1 MDDDTR
7 ETVEAGRQRARDFLT
22 AVRDDLRKAFVVFA
36 AGLVAT
42 VVGLQQWGWDF
53 LREEITMAHMDAATA
68 AEFEV
73 YIRTPFDVILLQAKI
88 GLAVGAILAI
98 PVLLYLSRGKLKERG
113 LWPNLP
119 IPRWKLAGMA
129 AMAFVLFMGGM
140 AYAYYVFFPVMFN
153 FLASYTIQIGFAPKF
168 DLVMWTNFIILLTV
182 SFGLAAQLPLLMSA
196 LSYSGIVTYE
206 TFRDKWRYAVM
217 GIFVFGAFFSPPDP
231 FTQLM
236 WATPLV
242 GLYAASLYLAK
253 FFTAAGR
260 GGSTQVRAK
269 LRASWNR
276 LAAAFVLFTAGVYY
290 FLDLGYVEGIN
301 AAIEPAGYRIALEG
315 MALSGPEL
323 HVALAVVWGLILTFP
338 LIVYYGMPELEPPAH
353 MLDPSDVDVD
363 DLDASGVKTA
373 QPEVFEELEENEAL
387 AHAQNAMDDDDPEKA
402 RAILDRF
409 DEVNEE
415 SEDETDGETDD
426 ESSQI
431 PTADARVSEDGT
443 RVDEGGS
450 SPTETAQSAAA
461 TVVDEFTEED
471 TDEDDIGGYYYDL
484 RFIFESLTSKAFR
497 VVGVFIATIG
507 ITFLALYQGGFKMIQ
522 EDFLARLPEEVVDD
536 DAFEDPA
543 GGGAGE
549 GTGETG
555 GEGADGGAGEGA
567 NGTEA
572 AEMSELVDIV
582 ALHPVEAILFEVKM
596 SVIAGIIIT
605 LPLVMY
611 YAWPAIEQRFYGIT
625 REYET
630 EPPIAEI
637 KAHWN
642 QLAGA
647 FVVGAG
653 GAYYALT
660 EGFVELPFET
670 VYLPAEEITT
680 VGSLEG
686 FSLTLAV
693 AAFVGLVVAT
703 PVGGFHAYESIVERL
718 RHGGKR
724 NIFLYWG
731 GSLLFA
737 VIAGSAIGYLYIA
750 PTIISYLVY
759 DALRAGMVI
768 AYRINSFF
776 WLVFATTA
784 GVGLLASIPMTMWLF
799 HRGRIVSFETMW
811 DRWRGIVV
819 TIFAI
824 SAVLS
829 PSSMLTMFL
838 VAVPVTV
845 AYLIGLAGLW
855 LVTLP
860 WRARDRLVEF
870 RGSG

>member
-1 MDDDTR
+1 MSSAMIDDDTR

-36 AGLVAT
+36 VGLVAT

-53 LREEITMAHMDAATA
+53 LREDITMAHMDAATA

-88 GLAVGAILAI
+88 GLAVGAIMAI

-113 LWPNLP
+113 LWPRLP
-119 IPRWKLAGMA
+119 IPLWKLAGLA
-129 AMAFVLFMGGM
+129 FMAFLLFMGGM

-182 SFGLAAQLPLLMSA
+182 SFGLAAQLPLAMSA

-206 TFRDKWRYAVM
+206 TFRDKWRYAVL

-290 FLDLGYVEGIN
+290 FLELGYVEDIN
-301 AAIEPAGYRIALEG
+301 AAVEPAGYRIALEG
-315 MALSGPEL
+315 LVLSGTEL
-323 HVALAVVWGLILTFP
+323 HVALAVAWGLVLTFP
-338 LIVYYGMPELEPPAH
+338 LIVYYGMPELEPPAY
-353 MLDPSDVDVD
+353 MLDPSDVDID

-387 AHAQNAMDDDDPEKA
+387 AHAQKAMDDDDPEKA

-415 SEDETDGETDD
+415 SEDD
-426 ESSQI
+426 EEEQDSAAV
-431 PTADARVSEDGT
+431 PTADARVNADGT
-443 RVDEGGS
+443 RVDESGGS
-450 SPTETAQSAAA
+450 ATEAAQSAAA

-471 TDEDDIGGYYYDL
+471 TDEDDIGGYYYDI
-484 RFIFESLTSKAFR
+484 RFILESLTSKAFR
-497 VVGVFIATIG
+497 VVGVFIATIAV
-507 ITFLALYQGGFKMIQ
+507 TFLALYQGGFKMIQ
-522 EDFLARLPEEVVDD
+522 EDFLARLPEEVVDEEAIQD
-536 DAFEDPA
+536 Q
-543 GGGAGE
+543 
-549 GTGETG
+549 TGS
-555 GEGADGGAGEGA
+555 GAGEGA
-567 NGTEA
+567 GGEEGAAGGANGGEA
-572 AEMSELVDIV
+572 AELSELVDIV

-596 SVIAGIIIT
+596 SVIAGVIVT

-625 REYET
+625 REYDT

-653 GAYYALT
+653 AAYYALT

-670 VYLPAEEITT
+670 VYLPAEEITS

-686 FSLTLAV
+686 LSLTLAV
-693 AAFVGLVVAT
+693 AGLVGLIAAT
-703 PVGGFHAYESIVERL
+703 PVASFHAYESAVERI

-724 NIFLYWG
+724 NVFLYWG

-737 VIAGSAIGYLYIA
+737 VIVGSAIGYLYIA

-768 AYRINSFF
+768 AYRINNFF

-784 GVGLLASIPMTMWLF
+784 GIGLLASIPMTMWLF
-799 HRGRIVSFETMW
+799 HRGGIVSFETMW
-811 DRWRGIVV
+811 GRWRGIVV
-819 TIFAI
+819 LIFAI

-838 VAVPVTV
+838 VAVPVSI

-860 WRARDRLVEF
+860 WRVRDRLIEF
-870 RGSG
+870 VGSG

>member
-1 MDDDTR
+1 MIDGDTR
-7 ETVEAGRQRARDFLT
+7 ETVEAGRQRVRDLLT

-53 LREEITMAHMDAATA
+53 LRKEITMAHMDAATA
-68 AEFEV
+68 TEFEV

-88 GLAVGAILAI
+88 GLVVGAILAI

-113 LWPNLP
+113 LWPRLP
-119 IPRWKLAGMA
+119 IPRWKLAGLA
-129 AMAFVLFMGGM
+129 VMAFLLFMGGM
-140 AYAYYVFFPVMFN
+140 TYAYYIFFPVMFN

-168 DLVMWTNFIILLTV
+168 DLVMWTDFIILLTV
-182 SFGLAAQLPLLMSA
+182 SFGLAAQLPLAMSA

-206 TFRDKWRYAVM
+206 TFRDKWRYAVL

-260 GGSTQVRAK
+260 GGSTQMRAK
-269 LRASWNR
+269 LRANWNR
-276 LAAAFVLFTAGVYY
+276 IAAAFVLFATGIYY
-290 FLDLGYVEGIN
+290 FLELGYVEGVN
-301 AAIEPAGYRIALEG
+301 AAIEPVGYRIALEG
-315 MALSGPEL
+315 LALSGTEL
-323 HVALAVVWGLILTFP
+323 HVALAAVWGALLALPF
-338 LIVYYGMPELEPPAH
+338 LFYYVSPELEPPAH
-353 MLDPSDVDVD
+353 MLDPSDIDIDELDV
-363 DLDASGVKTA
+363 SGVETA

-409 DEVNEE
+409 DAVTGDEE
-415 SEDETDGETDD
+415 ADETVEEDSTDV
-426 ESSQI
+426 
-431 PTADARVSEDGT
+431 PTADARVSEDGET
-443 RVDEGGS
+443 GGGS
-450 SPTETAQSAAA
+450 SPAETAQSAAA

-497 VVGVFIATIG
+497 VVGVFIATIAV
-507 ITFLALYQGGFKMIQ
+507 TFLALYQGGFKMIQ
-522 EDFLARLPEEVVDD
+522 EDFLARLPEEVVDEEAIQD
-536 DAFEDPA
+536 SAED
-543 GGGAGE
+543 
-549 GTGETG
+549 
-555 GEGADGGAGEGA
+555 GADGTAGAGGTDGGA
-567 NGTEA
+567 NGAET

-596 SVIAGIIIT
+596 SVIAGIIVT
-605 LPLVMY
+605 LPLVLY

-625 REYET
+625 REYDT

-637 KAHWN
+637 KTHWN
-642 QLAGA
+642 QVVGVIVLGAGA
-647 FVVGAG
+647 
-653 GAYYALT
+653 AYYALT
-660 EGFVELPFET
+660 EGFVELPFDT
-670 VYLPAEEITT
+670 VYLPAEEITS

-686 FSLTLAV
+686 LALTLTV
-693 AAFVGLVVAT
+693 AFCVGLVAAT
-703 PVGGFHAYESIVERL
+703 PVAAFHAYESIVERI

-724 NIFLYWG
+724 NVFLYWG

-737 VIAGSAIGYLYIA
+737 VIVGSVIGYMYIA

-784 GVGLLASIPMTMWLF
+784 GIGLLASIPMTMWLF
-799 HRGRIVSFETMW
+799 HRGGIVSFETMW
-811 DRWRGIVV
+811 DRWRGIVIV
-819 TIFAI
+819 IFAI

-838 VAVPVTV
+838 VAVPVSI

-860 WRARDRLVEF
+860 WRVRDRVVELV
-870 RGSG
+870 GSG